1 MPPSGMCGSVFK
13 GGGRQVSTAETGDRG
28 SRPGELH
35 RRRVVLLAESA
46 GLAAV
51 LNHLLDPT
59 DRLSRIGS
67 LRELAESRA
76 STAPTW
82 SCSTCRSRTAPTP
95 PSRRSAGASWGR
107 LVVLV
112 AKGDKGGGL
121 HLDDAATL
129 LSRPFSAEEL
139 GAALAV
145 PGLDAATAARPEA
158 DRRHP
163 PVEIGTARPLPAAL
177 AGPAAR
183 GRRGRPQGG
192 GQAGPGPGPVR
203 RPRRGQLDLI
213 DRVQR
218 LLITLTEGWQAR
230 RRVRVAGFSVFA
242 LVAFTV
248 AFALASQGRCG
259 PGCDAFGTV
268 FSPMP
273 TVAPASSLAPSTTGP
288 KRSTTTTAGHPGTG
302 AFGGIS
308 GGRLATTTTERR
320 ATTTTGPA
328 TSRPGPPRPP
338 DPDDRRPR
346 PNRPRPPTTAPPTT
360 PAPPV
365 DHRRPRAKSRDL
377 TPRRAGAGRG
387 GWDDLRHLADRGY
400 GKWY

>member
-13 GGGRQVSTAETGDRG
+13 GGGRQVSMAETGGRG

-76 STAPTW
+76 VESADVVVLDLPVED
-82 SCSTCRSRTAPTP
+82 RADAFGQI
-95 PSRRSAGASWGR
+95 RRRFLGPV
-107 LVVLV
+107 VVLV

-129 LSRPFSAEEL
+129 LTRPFSTEEL

-145 PGLDAATAARPEA
+145 PGRPASPSPWFGTEA
-158 DRRHP
+158 DP
-163 PVEIGTARPLPAAL
+163 SIGTASAAASAGAAMQAAAPAGAAAL
-177 AGPAAR
+177 AAGSTGVGTPLGTPVPPAGAGAVDLKAAAR
-183 GRRGRPQGG
+183 
-192 GQAGPGPGPVR
+192 QAPVR
-203 RPRRGQLDLI
+203 RAPAAPRGQLDLI

-230 RRVRVAGFSVFA
+230 RRVRVAGFSIFA

-268 FSPMP
+268 FSPIP

-288 KRSTTTTAGHPGTG
+288 KRSTTTTAATSGTG

-308 GGRLATTTTERR
+308 GGGRAGTTTTTEPR
-320 ATTTTGPA
+320 ATTTTKKPA
-328 TSRPGPPRPP
+328 TTRPP
-338 DPDDRRPR
+338 TTRPVTTQTTA
-346 PNRPRPPTTAPPTT
+346 PPTTAPTTAPPTT
-360 PAPPV
+360 APP
-365 DHRRPRAKSRDL
+365 A
-377 TPRRAGAGRG
+377 TGGA
-387 GWDDLRHLADRGY
+387 
-400 GKWY
+400 

>member
-13 GGGRQVSTAETGDRG
+13 GGGRQVSMAETGGRG

-76 STAPTW
+76 VESADVVVLDLPVED
-82 SCSTCRSRTAPTP
+82 RADAFGQI
-95 PSRRSAGASWGR
+95 RRRFLGPV
-107 LVVLV
+107 VVLV

-129 LSRPFSAEEL
+129 LTRPFSTEEL

-145 PGLDAATAARPEA
+145 PGRPASPSPWFGTPAGPSTPTAAAPLA
-158 DRRHP
+158 AAGSTGVGTPLGTPVP
-163 PVEIGTARPLPAAL
+163 P
-177 AGPAAR
+177 AGAGAVDLKAAAR
-183 GRRGRPQGG
+183 
-192 GQAGPGPGPVR
+192 QAPVR
-203 RPRRGQLDLI
+203 RAPAAPPGQLDLI

-218 LLITLTEGWQAR
+218 LLITLTQGWQAR
-230 RRVRVAGFSVFA
+230 RRVRVAGFSIFA

-268 FSPMP
+268 FSPIP

-288 KRSTTTTAGHPGTG
+288 KRSTTTTAATSGTG

-308 GGRLATTTTERR
+308 GGGRAGTTTTTEPR
-320 ATTTTGPA
+320 ATTTTKKPA
-328 TSRPGPPRPP
+328 TTRPP
-338 DPDDRRPR
+338 TTRPVTTQTTA
-346 PNRPRPPTTAPPTT
+346 PPTTAPTTAPPTT
-360 PAPPV
+360 APP
-365 DHRRPRAKSRDL
+365 A
-377 TPRRAGAGRG
+377 TGGA
-387 GWDDLRHLADRGY
+387 
-400 GKWY
+400 